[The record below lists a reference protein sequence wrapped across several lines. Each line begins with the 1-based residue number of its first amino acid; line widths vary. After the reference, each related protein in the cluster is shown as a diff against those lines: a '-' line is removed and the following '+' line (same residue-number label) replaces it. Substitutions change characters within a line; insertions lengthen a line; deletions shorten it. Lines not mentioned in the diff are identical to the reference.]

1 MRREAEEAEEV
12 EVVAALKRQLEDET
26 LSLEQKMTLLNDG
39 LNSENSS
46 HDTQNCTFTTIRPR
60 LKYLL

>member
-26 LSLEQKMTLLNDG
+26 LSLEQRMTLLNDG

-46 HDTQNCTFTTIRPR
+46 HDTQNCTFTTLRLR

>member
-1 MRREAEEAEEV
+1 MRREAEEVEEV

-46 HDTQNCTFTTIRPR
+46 HDTQNCTITTIRLH
-60 LKYLL
+60 LKQLF